1 MGENDRKSG
10 MKLLSLLAILAL
22 GACGRSADSE
32 AAAEHTAKIE
42 CRLNGAAAFE
52 RVCTMEG
59 GEDERGFEM
68 TVRRPDGGFRRL
80 RHTGSTVET
89 ADGAEPARVTR
100 LSNHWL
106 EVEIGGDAY
115 RVPPWV
121 PE

>member
-1 MGENDRKSG
+1 
-10 MKLLSLLAILAL
+10 MKLLPLLAILAL
-22 GACGRSADSE
+22 AACGRAADPE
-32 AAAEHTAKIE
+32 AAAADSTKIE
-42 CRLNGAAAFE
+42 CRLNSAAAFE

-59 GEDERGFEM
+59 REGDRGFEM
-68 TVRRPDGGFRRL
+68 IVRRPDGGFRRL
-80 RHTGSTVET
+80 RHTGASVEA

-100 LSNHWL
+100 LPNQWL